1 MALVRA
7 AVGLAADRAETVRR
21 IAAVPPGTPG
31 RDRALGVLASAAWV
45 EQVLLWVGWRLV
57 TARVAARTCAPP
69 AAVGRFGS
77 TLHTVTKSSLR
88 DEWDRNCARDS

>member
-1 MALVRA
+1 MPALRERLGVALVRA
-7 AVGLAADRAETVRR
+7 AAGLAADRAETVRR

-57 TARVAARTCAPP
+57 PRGSLPGQAVPP
-69 AAVGRFGS
+69 AP
-77 TLHTVTKSSLR
+77 
-88 DEWDRNCARDS
+88 

>member
-1 MALVRA
+1 VPTLRERLGVALVRA
-7 AVGLAADRAETVRR
+7 AAGLAADRREAVRR

-57 TARVAARTCAPP
+57 PRASLPGRAHPP
-69 AAVGRFGS
+69 PQ
-77 TLHTVTKSSLR
+77 
-88 DEWDRNCARDS
+88 